1 MIAKTITPQM
11 KDFREGLIDFLRGQA
26 GNLDA
31 SEMLAIAAYTVGQM
45 VAMQDARKW
54 TPEAAMELVSNNIEL
69 GNAHAID
76 EASKW
81 MASS

>member
-1 MIAKTITPQM
+1 MIITTITPQM
-11 KDFREGLIDFLRGQA
+11 KGFREGLIELLRA
-26 GNLDA
+26 HSGNLDA

-54 TPEAAMELVSNNIEL
+54 TPEAAMELVAKNIEL

-76 EASKW
+76 DASKW
-81 MASS
+81 MASA